1 MHTNITE
8 NEKLMT
14 IISAL
19 PDLVFI
25 LTESGRYADIF
36 GGSDSEFYHDGSG
49 LIGKSLYDVLP
60 KEKADWFLEQIHLTL
75 QHNKLMVVE
84 YSLAGDDVDSIDKQ
98 SGPAGSLW
106 FEGRVKPLPSLY
118 NNERAVVWVARN
130 VTNKRHLEMKLRHL
144 SEIDV
149 LTGISNRRK
158 LLEKLDEKF
167 QEFQRYQQPTCFLLL
182 DIDQFKSIND
192 QFGHQAG
199 DAAIKHVTQLCLSQ
213 LRNVD
218 LIGRLGGDEFGIIL
232 PNTSI
237 DEATACSER
246 LRAAICTTP
255 FHTGKH
261 DIFITISIGLSEF
274 QSVDS
279 VFDEI
284 ISRADSAMYQSK
296 QQGKN
301 TSRIYNPS
309 TDTL

>member
-1 MHTNITE
+1 MFELEMIGKRLE
-8 NEKLMT
+8 NERKRLGM
-14 IISAL
+14 
-19 PDLVFI
+19 
-25 LTESGRYADIF
+25 
-36 GGSDSEFYHDGSG
+36 
-49 LIGKSLYDVLP
+49 
-60 KEKADWFLEQIHLTL
+60 KA
-75 QHNKLMVVE
+75 VE
-84 YSLAGDDVDSIDKQ
+84 VYKG
-98 SGPAGSLW
+98 
-106 FEGRVKPLPSLY
+106 
-118 NNERAVVWVARN
+118 
-130 VTNKRHLEMKLRHL
+130 
-144 SEIDV
+144 
-149 LTGISNRRK
+149 
-158 LLEKLDEKF
+158 
-167 QEFQRYQQPTCFLLL
+167 L
-182 DIDQFKSIND
+182 DIAQTTYKSYETGKRNIPASAIFFDLDDFKTIND

>member
-49 LIGKSLYDVLP
+49 LIGKSLY
-60 KEKADWFLEQIHLTL
+60 
-75 QHNKLMVVE
+75 
-84 YSLAGDDVDSIDKQ
+84 
-98 SGPAGSLW
+98 
-106 FEGRVKPLPSLY
+106 
-118 NNERAVVWVARN
+118 
-130 VTNKRHLEMKLRHL
+130 
-144 SEIDV
+144 DV